1 MIMSGALALRS
12 YALIDHRHWFLRSN
26 NNLYCMQ
33 VTYLAVGCSHHVNIS
48 KILAVRKR
56 CNETRLSNVILSCH
70 FVLSFI
76 REARNFNSVCCNCC
90 YGTTGASLTARR
102 AACAHTYVTCVCIPD
117 TTGRGHATR
126 TRSTCFVRELR
137 HPNLPQQ
144 KARQRPAPRAPRANG
159 WDPVWTAPARRGCP
173 SRTAS
178 RRYPRSRGDSLAPS
192 RPRQRPEPLAPA
204 NCWDPV
210 WAPQARRV
218 AGICPAHAR
227 RLRAGARSARRAR
240 RGSRVA
246 ACIAVARAP
255 RFPAARLSASAVL
268 WAQELRSRGA
278 VP

>member
-1 MIMSGALALRS
+1 MSFCL
-12 YALIDHRHWFLRSN
+12 
-26 NNLYCMQ
+26 
-33 VTYLAVGCSHHVNIS
+33 
-48 KILAVRKR
+48 
-56 CNETRLSNVILSCH
+56 VILSCR
-70 FVLSFI
+70 LSKKPGI
-76 REARNFNSVCCNCC
+76 LTVYAVIVATEP
-90 YGTTGASLTARR
+90 LTARR

-117 TTGRGHATR
+117 TTSRGHATR

-159 WDPVWTAPARRGCP
+159 WDLVWTVPARRGCP

-204 NCWDPV
+204 KCWDPV

-218 AGICPAHAR
+218 AGTCPAHAR
-227 RLRAGARSARRAR
+227 RVRAGARSARSAR
-240 RGSRVA
+240 RGSQVA

>member
-1 MIMSGALALRS
+1 MYLHSGASADDDLRWLWGPCTVIMSGALALRS

-102 AACAHTYVTCVCIPD
+102 AACAHTYVTCVCIPVAHVPRALSESL
-117 TTGRGHATR
+117 T
-126 TRSTCFVRELR
+126 R

-159 WDPVWTAPARRGCP
+159 WDLV
-173 SRTAS
+173 
-178 RRYPRSRGDSLAPS
+178 
-192 RPRQRPEPLAPA
+192 
-204 NCWDPV
+204 
-210 WAPQARRV
+210 
-218 AGICPAHAR
+218 
-227 RLRAGARSARRAR
+227 
-240 RGSRVA
+240 
-246 ACIAVARAP
+246 
-255 RFPAARLSASAVL
+255 
-268 WAQELRSRGA
+268 
-278 VP
+278 

>member
-1 MIMSGALALRS
+1 MFTPREHQQNPG
-12 YALIDHRHWFLRSN
+12 
-26 NNLYCMQ
+26 CEEEMQ
-33 VTYLAVGCSHHVNIS
+33 RNTT
-48 KILAVRKR
+48 
-56 CNETRLSNVILSCH
+56 EQCH

-159 WDPVWTAPARRGCP
+159 WDLVWTVPARRGCP

-178 RRYPRSRGDSLAPS
+178 RR
-192 RPRQRPEPLAPA
+192 PEQGRLSGAQPAAPA
-204 NCWDPV
+204 P
-210 WAPQARRV
+210 
-218 AGICPAHAR
+218 
-227 RLRAGARSARRAR
+227 
-240 RGSRVA
+240 
-246 ACIAVARAP
+246 RAP
-255 RFPAARLSASAVL
+255 
-268 WAQELRSRGA
+268 LRWCNYVDHNDSKNRNR
-278 VP
+278 

>member
-1 MIMSGALALRS
+1 MHTLMSHACAFQTQLA
-12 YALIDHRHWFLRSN
+12 A
-26 NNLYCMQ
+26 
-33 VTYLAVGCSHHVNIS
+33 A
-48 KILAVRKR
+48 
-56 CNETRLSNVILSCH
+56 TRLAHVPRALSESLDTPTC
-70 FVLSFI
+70 LSKKL
-76 REARNFNSVCCNCC
+76 
-90 YGTTGASLTARR
+90 ASA
-102 AACAHTYVTCVCIPD
+102 
-117 TTGRGHATR
+117 
-126 TRSTCFVRELR
+126 
-137 HPNLPQQ
+137 
-144 KARQRPAPRAPRANG
+144 QRPAPRGPTAG
-159 WDPVWTAPARRGCP
+159 TSSDWTAPARRGCP

-218 AGICPAHAR
+218 AGTCPAHAR

-246 ACIAVARAP
+246 ACIAVAGAP

>member
-1 MIMSGALALRS
+1 
-12 YALIDHRHWFLRSN
+12 
-26 NNLYCMQ
+26 MQ
-33 VTYLAVGCSHHVNIS
+33 RNT
-48 KILAVRKR
+48 
-56 CNETRLSNVILSCH
+56 TDVILSCH

-204 NCWDPV
+204 KCWDPV

-218 AGICPAHAR
+218 AGTCPAHAR
-227 RLRAGARSARRAR
+227 GLRAGARSARRAR

-255 RFPAARLSASAVL
+255 RFPAARLPARTSLSCCSAACPCSGLKSSGVGAL
-268 WAQELRSRGA
+268 CPDRARGRGA
-278 VP
+278 HRAGPWSAARAGAPAQRASVASKGRGAGAGAKGVRRL

>member
-1 MIMSGALALRS
+1 MHSGASADDDLRWLWGPCTVIMSGALALRS

-144 KARQRPAPRAPRANG
+144 KARQRPAPRAPRSNG
-159 WDPVWTAPARRGCP
+159 WDLV
-173 SRTAS
+173 
-178 RRYPRSRGDSLAPS
+178 
-192 RPRQRPEPLAPA
+192 
-204 NCWDPV
+204 
-210 WAPQARRV
+210 
-218 AGICPAHAR
+218 
-227 RLRAGARSARRAR
+227 
-240 RGSRVA
+240 
-246 ACIAVARAP
+246 
-255 RFPAARLSASAVL
+255 
-268 WAQELRSRGA
+268 
-278 VP
+278 

>member
-1 MIMSGALALRS
+1 MSFCL
-12 YALIDHRHWFLRSN
+12 
-26 NNLYCMQ
+26 
-33 VTYLAVGCSHHVNIS
+33 
-48 KILAVRKR
+48 
-56 CNETRLSNVILSCH
+56 VILSCRLPKKPGILT
-70 FVLSFI
+70 VYAVI
-76 REARNFNSVCCNCC
+76 VATEP
-90 YGTTGASLTARR
+90 LTARR

-117 TTGRGHATR
+117 TTSRGHATR

-218 AGICPAHAR
+218 AGTCPAHLCPDRAR
-227 RLRAGARSARRAR
+227 GRGAHRAGPWSAARAGAPAQRA
-240 RGSRVA
+240 SVA
-246 ACIAVARAP
+246 
-255 RFPAARLSASAVL
+255 SKG
-268 WAQELRSRGA
+268 RGA
-278 VP
+278 GAGAKGVRRL